1 VKVAGSRVINFT
13 SVPKSYFTIALLYS
27 VQLVVA
33 ALILLAIA
41 LKKLGK
47 GWLKS
52 IRKVTLTLN

>member
-1 VKVAGSRVINFT
+1 MKVAGSKVINFT
-13 SVPKSYFTIALLYS
+13 SVLKSYFTIALLYS
-27 VQLVVA
+27 AQLVVA